1 MPSVSSEANS
11 PLRLLIV
18 DDHEV
23 VRAGLRMLLKRW
35 PNIDVVGEAATAA
48 DGVEQSRTQEPDVV
62 LMDMRL
68 PDGSGVDACRENL
81 RPSSRLDLPNVLFII
96 ANARALPQ
104 EFYGLIS
111 HVAINF
117 PWGSLLES
125 LLTGDPVLMNG
136 LAQISKPHT
145 KIDIRLNGGAL
156 AEAGSCLEAGTQTI
170 FDHMNR
176 YGWITKHPYLM
187 DNHALQKFSTTW
199 AKRLAYG
206 RDPRAMA
213 IHGNLAK

>member
-1 MPSVSSEANS
+1 MEVIRGKTSQSLDAN
-11 PLRLLIV
+11 
-18 DDHEV
+18 
-23 VRAGLRMLLKRW
+23 GLRTRLENYERVFL
-35 PNIDVVGEAATAA
+35 DLGTG
-48 DGVEQSRTQEPDVV
+48 DGRYVRTLAEQHPDWFVI
-62 LMDMRL
+62 
-68 PDGSGVDACRENL
+68 GVDACRENL
-81 RPSSRLDLPNVLFII
+81 RPSSRLDLPNALFII